1 MWDTL
6 WIAPRLWDGNPGLQ
20 LIEEAAIAVQ
30 GDRIAW
36 MGASADLPDAPTFLA
51 RSVRRLDHGLVTPG
65 LIDCHTHLVFAGDR
79 ADEYRRRLAGE
90 SYASIAAAGGGIQ
103 HSVRQ
108 TRAASVDELYAAA
121 LPRARQLIAD
131 GVTTVEIKS
140 GYGLEL
146 EAERRML
153 KVARRLGRT
162 LGISVRTSY
171 LALHTLP
178 FDAPARAD
186 YVQAAC
192 AWLESLHS
200 EGLVDAVDAY
210 HEGIAF
216 SADEVTLLYATARRL
231 GLPLKLHADQLAD
244 NGGAALAARHGALSA
259 DHLEYTDADGIAA
272 MAQAGT
278 VAVLLPAAYL
288 VLRETRQ
295 PPVAAL
301 RAAGVPM
308 AVATDLNPGTS
319 PLLSLRTAM
328 SLGVNLFGITID
340 EALAGV
346 TTHAARALG
355 LAHTHGALAVGR
367 RADFVHWNVADPAE
381 LVYWIGGHLAAEVVA
396 GGSVIHRA
404 PAH

>member
-1 MWDTL
+1 MWDSL
-6 WIAPRLWDGNPGLQ
+6 WIAPRVWDGNPALA
-20 LIEEAAIAVQ
+20 LIENAAIATR
-30 GDRIAW
+30 GERIAW
-36 MGASADLPDAPTFLA
+36 IGPSAELPEAPTRLA
-51 RSVRRLDHGLVTPG
+51 RSVQRLDHGLVTPG

-79 ADEYRRRLAGE
+79 ADEFRRRLGGE
-90 SYASIAAAGGGIQ
+90 SYASIAASGGGIQ
-103 HSVRQ
+103 GSVRR
-108 TRAASVDELYAAA
+108 TRSASLDELYAAA

-131 GVTTVEIKS
+131 GVTTIEIKS

-146 EAERRML
+146 ATERRML
-153 KVARRLGRT
+153 TTARRLART
-162 LGISVRTSY
+162 LGITVRTSY
-171 LALHTLP
+171 LGLHTLP
-178 FDAPARAD
+178 FDAPLRAD

-192 AWLESLHS
+192 TWLETLAA

-216 SADEVTLLYATARRL
+216 AADEVEMLYATAKRL

-259 DHLEYTDADGIAA
+259 DHLEYTAAAGIAA
-272 MAQAGT
+272 MAKAGC
-278 VAVLLPAAYL
+278 VAVLLPAAFL

-328 SLGVNLFGITID
+328 SLAVNLFGLTIE
-340 EALAGV
+340 EALTGA
-346 TTHAARALG
+346 TSQAARALG
-355 LAHTHGALAVGR
+355 LAESHGTLAVGR
-367 RADFVHWNVADPAE
+367 RADFVHWNAMDPAE
-381 LVYWIGGHLAAEVVA
+381 LVYWIGGQLAVQVVA
-396 GGSVIHRA
+396 GGNVIYRA
-404 PAH
+404 PGG

>member
-6 WIAPRLWDGNPGLQ
+6 WIAPRVWDGNPALQ

-36 MGASADLPDAPTFLA
+36 LGASADLSDAPTRLA

-108 TRAASVDELYAAA
+108 TRAASIDELYAAA
-121 LPRARQLIAD
+121 LPRARQLISD
-131 GVTTVEIKS
+131 GVTTIEIKS

-153 KVARRLGRT
+153 KVARRLART
-162 LGISVRTSY
+162 LGISVRTTY
-171 LALHTLP
+171 LGLHALP
-178 FDAPARAD
+178 FDAAGRTG
-186 YVQAAC
+186 YVESAC
-192 AWLESLHS
+192 NWLETLAT

-216 SADEVTLLYATARRL
+216 SATEVEQIYARARRL
-231 GLPLKLHADQLAD
+231 GLAVKLHADQLAN
-244 NGGAALAARHGALSA
+244 NGGAALAAHHGALSA
-259 DHLEYTDADGIAA
+259 DHVEYTDAAGIAA
-272 MAQAGT
+272 MASSGT
-278 VAVLLPAAYL
+278 VAVLLPAAFL
-288 VLRETRQ
+288 VLRETRK
-295 PPVAAL
+295 PPVAEF

-328 SLGVNLFGITID
+328 SLAVTLFGVTIE

-346 TTHAARALG
+346 TGHAAQALG
-355 LAHTHGALAVGR
+355 LAHSHGTLAVGR
-367 RADFVHWNVADPAE
+367 RADFVHWNVADPAG

-404 PAH
+404 PGG

>member
-20 LIEEAAIAVQ
+20 LIEDAAIAVQ
-30 GDRIAW
+30 GERIAW
-36 MGASADLPDAPTFLA
+36 IGASAELPDAPACLA
-51 RSVRRLDHGLVTPG
+51 RSVRRLDHGLLTPG
-65 LIDCHTHLVFAGDR
+65 LIDCHTHLVFAGER

-103 HSVRQ
+103 RSVRQ
-108 TRAASVDELYAAA
+108 TRSASVDELYAAA

-131 GVTTVEIKS
+131 GVTTIEIKS

-162 LGISVRTSY
+162 LGVSVRTSY

-178 FDAPARAD
+178 FDAPVRAD

-192 AWLESLHS
+192 TWLETLAA

-216 SADEVTLLYATARRL
+216 SADEVALLYATAQRL

-244 NGGAALAARHGALSA
+244 NGGGALAARHGALSA
-259 DHLEYTDADGIAA
+259 DHLEYTDAEGIAA
-272 MAQAGT
+272 MAKAGT

-328 SLGVNLFGITID
+328 SLAVNLFGITIE

-346 TTHAARALG
+346 TSHAARALG
-355 LAHTHGALAVGR
+355 LGHTHGALAVGR

>member
-30 GDRIAW
+30 GDRIVW
-36 MGASADLPDAPTFLA
+36 MGPSAELPDAPTSLA
-51 RSVRRLDHGLVTPG
+51 RSVRRLDHGLLTPG

-79 ADEYRRRLAGE
+79 ADEFRRRLAGE

-103 HSVRQ
+103 HSVRR

-131 GVTTVEIKS
+131 GVTTIEIKS

-153 KVARRLGRT
+153 KVARRLGRA

-178 FDAPARAD
+178 FDAPDRAD

-192 AWLESLHS
+192 AWLEFLAA

-216 SADEVTLLYATARRL
+216 STEEVALLYATAKGL

-244 NGGAALAARHGALSA
+244 NGGGALAARHGALSA
-259 DHLEYTDADGIAA
+259 DHLEYTDAEGIAA
-272 MAQAGT
+272 MAAAGT

-288 VLRETRQ
+288 VLRETRK
-295 PPVAAL
+295 PPVEEL
-301 RAAGVPM
+301 RKAGVAM

-319 PLLSLRTAM
+319 PLLSLRMAM
-328 SLGVNLFGITID
+328 SLAVNLFGITI
-340 EALAGV
+340 EEVLAGV
-346 TTHAARALG
+346 TSHAARALG

-367 RADFVHWNVADPAE
+367 RADFVHWNVTDPAE

-396 GGSVIHRA
+396 GGSVIHRS
-404 PAH
+404 PSH

>member
-6 WIAPRLWDGNPGLQ
+6 WIAPRVWNGNPALQ
-20 LIEEAAIAVQ
+20 LIEEAAIAAQ
-30 GDRIAW
+30 GDRISW
-36 MGASADLPDAPTFLA
+36 IGPSAELPDAPARLA

-79 ADEYRRRLAGE
+79 ADEYRRRLGGE

-103 HSVRQ
+103 RSVRL

-131 GVTTVEIKS
+131 GVTTIEIKS

-153 KVARRLGRT
+153 KTARRLART
-162 LGISVRTSY
+162 LGIGVRTTY
-171 LALHTLP
+171 LGLHALP
-178 FDAPARAD
+178 FDATDRAS
-186 YVQAAC
+186 YVDSAC
-192 AWLESLHS
+192 AWLETLAS

-216 SADEVTLLYATARRL
+216 DATEVARLYATAQRL
-231 GLPLKLHADQLAD
+231 GLPVKLHADQLAD
-244 NGGAALAARHGALSA
+244 NSGAALAAGHGALSA
-259 DHLEYTDADGIAA
+259 DHVEYTDAAGVAA
-272 MAQAGT
+272 MATAGT
-278 VAVLLPAAYL
+278 VAVLLPAAFL
-288 VLRETRQ
+288 VLRETRK
-295 PPVAAL
+295 PPVAAF

-328 SLGVNLFGITID
+328 SLAVNLFGLTI
-340 EALAGV
+340 EESLTGATG
-346 TTHAARALG
+346 HAARALG
-355 LAHTHGALAVGR
+355 LAHSHGALAVGR

-381 LVYWIGGHLAAEVVA
+381 LVYWIGGHLASEVVA

-404 PAH
+404 PGC